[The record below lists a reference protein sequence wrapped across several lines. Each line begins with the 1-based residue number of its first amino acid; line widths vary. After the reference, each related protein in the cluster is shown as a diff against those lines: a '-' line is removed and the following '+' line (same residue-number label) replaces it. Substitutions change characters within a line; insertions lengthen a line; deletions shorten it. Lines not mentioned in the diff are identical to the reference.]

1 MFAAYGQQMPAKP
14 TQSEPAKPEAGP
26 GQEKQPKTELE
37 AGYDGG
43 FYIRGKDVKFTIEG
57 VLQMNA
63 VAFEPVKL
71 NYLRTM

>member
-37 AGYDGG
+37 AGYD
-43 FYIRGKDVKFTIEG
+43 FDRV
-57 VLQMNA
+57 VWC
-63 VAFEPVKL
+63 V
-71 NYLRTM
+71 YLTPPLRSGL